1 MDMDFKDVKR
11 EVVKF
16 TEDRN
21 WDQFHT
27 PENLAKSISI
37 EAAELL
43 ECFQWNNEYDKDAVT
58 EELADVMNY
67 CILMADKI
75 GIDIEE
81 EIINKIKKNA
91 EKYPVEKSYGSSK
104 KYTELQ

>member
-1 MDMDFKDVKR
+1 MDFNEVKR
-11 EVVKF
+11 QVLQF
-16 TEDRN
+16 TSDRN

-43 ECFQWNNEYDKDAVT
+43 ECFQWSPDYDKEAAK

-67 CILMADKI
+67 CIQLADKM
-75 GIDIEE
+75 GISIEDAIME
-81 EIINKIKKNA
+81 KIEKNA
-91 EKYPVEKSYGSSK
+91 KKYPIEKSYGSSK
-104 KYTELQ
+104 KYTEL

>member
-1 MDMDFKDVKR
+1 MDFNEVKKA
-11 EVVKF
+11 VIKF
-16 TEDRN
+16 ASDRN

-43 ECFQWNNEYDKDAVT
+43 ECFQWSPDYDKEAAK

-67 CILMADKI
+67 CIQLADKM
-75 GIDIEE
+75 GISIEDAIME
-81 EIINKIKKNA
+81 KIEKNA
-91 EKYPVEKSYGSSK
+91 KKYPIEKSYGSSK
-104 KYTELQ
+104 KYTEL

>member
-1 MDMDFKDVKR
+1 MDFKEVKR
-11 EVVKF
+11 EVVQF

-43 ECFQWNNEYDKDAVT
+43 ECFQWNSEYDKEAVT

-75 GIDIEE
+75 GVDIEE
-81 EIINKIKKNA
+81 AIINKIRKNA

-104 KYTELQ
+104 KYTEL

>member
-1 MDMDFKDVKR
+1 MDFKDVKR
-11 EVVKF
+11 EVIQF

-43 ECFQWNNEYDKDAVT
+43 ECFQWNSEYDKEAVT

-75 GIDIEE
+75 GVDIEDA
-81 EIINKIKKNA
+81 IIAKIRKNA
-91 EKYPVEKSYGSSK
+91 EKYPVEKSYGNSK
-104 KYTELQ
+104 KYTEL

>member
-1 MDMDFKDVKR
+1 MDFNEVKKA
-11 EVVKF
+11 VIKF
-16 TEDRN
+16 TSDRN

-43 ECFQWNNEYDKDAVT
+43 ECFQWSPDYDKEAAK

-67 CILMADKI
+67 CIQLADKM
-75 GIDIEE
+75 GISIEDAIME
-81 EIINKIKKNA
+81 KIEKNA
-91 EKYPVEKSYGSSK
+91 KKYPIEKSYGSSK
-104 KYTELQ
+104 KYTEL

>member
-1 MDMDFKDVKR
+1 MDFNEVKKA
-11 EVVKF
+11 VIKF
-16 TEDRN
+16 TSDRN

-43 ECFQWNNEYDKDAVT
+43 ECFQWSPDYDKEAAK

-67 CILMADKI
+67 CIQLADKM
-75 GIDIEE
+75 GISIEDAILE
-81 EIINKIKKNA
+81 KIEKNA
-91 EKYPVEKSYGSSK
+91 KKYPIEKSYGSSK
-104 KYTELQ
+104 KYTEL

>member
-1 MDMDFKDVKR
+1 MDFSDVKR
-11 EVVKF
+11 EVVQF

-43 ECFQWNNEYDKDAVT
+43 ECFQWNSDYDKDAVT

-75 GIDIEE
+75 GVDIEE
-81 EIINKIKKNA
+81 AIINKIRKNA

-104 KYTELQ
+104 KYTEL

>member
-1 MDMDFKDVKR
+1 MDFNEVKR
-11 EVVKF
+11 QVLQF
-16 TEDRN
+16 TADRN

-43 ECFQWNNEYDKDAVT
+43 ECFQWSPEYDKEAAK

-67 CILMADKI
+67 CIQLADKM
-75 GIDIEE
+75 GISIEDAIME
-81 EIINKIKKNA
+81 KIEKNA
-91 EKYPVEKSYGSSK
+91 KKYPIEKSYGSSK
-104 KYTELQ
+104 KYTEL

>member
-91 EKYPVEKSYGSSK
+91 EKYPVEKSYGCSK
-104 KYTELQ
+104 KYTEL

>member
-1 MDMDFKDVKR
+1 MDFKDVKR
-11 EVVKF
+11 EVVQF

-43 ECFQWNNEYDKDAVT
+43 ECFQWNSEYDKEAVT

-75 GIDIEE
+75 GVDIEDA
-81 EIINKIKKNA
+81 IISKIRKNA
-91 EKYPVEKSYGSSK
+91 AKYPVEKSYGSSK
-104 KYTELQ
+104 KYTEL

>member
-1 MDMDFKDVKR
+1 MEFDEVKK

-43 ECFQWNNEYDKDAVT
+43 ECFQWNSEYDKEAVT

-67 CILMADKI
+67 CILMAEKT
-75 GIDIEE
+75 GINIEE
-81 EIINKIKKNA
+81 AIMSKIRKNA
-91 EKYPVEKSYGSSK
+91 EKYPVEKSYGCSK
-104 KYTELQ
+104 KYTEL

>member
-1 MDMDFKDVKR
+1 MDFNEVKR
-11 EVVKF
+11 QVLQF

-37 EAAELL
+37 EAAKLL
-43 ECFQWNNEYDKDAVT
+43 ECFQWSPDYDKEAAK

-67 CILMADKI
+67 CIQLADKM
-75 GIDIEE
+75 GISIEDAIME
-81 EIINKIKKNA
+81 KIEKNA
-91 EKYPVEKSYGSSK
+91 KKYPIEKSYGSSK
-104 KYTELQ
+104 KYTEL

>member
-1 MDMDFKDVKR
+1 MDFKEVKR
-11 EVVKF
+11 EVVQF

-43 ECFQWNNEYDKDAVT
+43 ECFQWNSEYDKEAVT

-75 GIDIEE
+75 GVDIEDA
-81 EIINKIKKNA
+81 IISKIRKNA
-91 EKYPVEKSYGSSK
+91 AKYPVEKSYGSSK
-104 KYTELQ
+104 KYTEL

>member
-1 MDMDFKDVKR
+1 MDMDFNDVKR
-11 EVVKF
+11 EVIQF

-43 ECFQWNNEYDKDAVT
+43 ECFQWNANYDKDAVA

-75 GIDIEE
+75 GINIEE
-81 EIINKIKKNA
+81 AIVSKIRKNS
-91 EKYPVEKSYGSSK
+91 EKYPIEKSYGSSK
-104 KYTELQ
+104 KYTEL

>member
-1 MDMDFKDVKR
+1 MGMDFKDVKR
-11 EVVKF
+11 EVVQF

-43 ECFQWNNEYDKDAVT
+43 ECFQWNSEYDKEAVT

-75 GIDIEE
+75 GVDIEDA
-81 EIINKIKKNA
+81 IISKIRKNA
-91 EKYPVEKSYGSSK
+91 AKYPVEKSYGSSK
-104 KYTELQ
+104 KYTEL

>member
-1 MDMDFKDVKR
+1 MDFNEVKKA
-11 EVVKF
+11 VIKF

-37 EAAELL
+37 EAGELL
-43 ECFQWNNEYDKDAVT
+43 ECFQWSPDYDKEAAK

-67 CILMADKI
+67 CIQLADKM
-75 GIDIEE
+75 GISIEDAILE
-81 EIINKIKKNA
+81 KIETNA
-91 EKYPVEKSYGSSK
+91 KKYPIEKSYGSSK
-104 KYTELQ
+104 KYTEL

>member
-1 MDMDFKDVKR
+1 MDFNEVKR
-11 EVVKF
+11 QVLQF

-37 EAAELL
+37 EAGELL
-43 ECFQWNNEYDKDAVT
+43 ECFQWSPDYDKEAAK

-67 CILMADKI
+67 CIQLADKM
-75 GIDIEE
+75 GISIEDAIME
-81 EIINKIKKNA
+81 KIEKNA
-91 EKYPVEKSYGSSK
+91 KKYPIEKSYGSSK
-104 KYTELQ
+104 KYTEL